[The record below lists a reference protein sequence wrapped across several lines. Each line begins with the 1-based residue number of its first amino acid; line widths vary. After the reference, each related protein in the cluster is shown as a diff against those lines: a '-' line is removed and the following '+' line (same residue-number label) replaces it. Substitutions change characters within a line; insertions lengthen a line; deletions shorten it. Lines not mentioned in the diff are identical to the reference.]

1 MSARVLFIGL
11 DAAEPN
17 LLRSGIADGSLPH
30 LRALAE
36 RGMTGSLANCM
47 LTLPG
52 AVWPEIA
59 SGVSCGTLPRFFHPR
74 QVITGSAVPRSL
86 TALDVADDPTFWGVA
101 SAQGRRVAVVD
112 IPHTPV
118 SASLNGVH
126 VADYGLHDCHF
137 GAASVPPALLGELT
151 AHHGAYTVPSC
162 DHYGGTAD
170 TNLRLLDDL
179 LAGLE
184 RKTNLVLDL
193 LHRDQWDLFA
203 CAFSESHCVG
213 HWCWHYSDPSHWGYE
228 PDAPEALRNAVAT
241 VYARLD
247 AVVGRLV
254 AEADATST
262 IVLASHGM
270 APYVAGYQ
278 LLPEVLARLGFSSGP
293 AGRGSMLRAAQNRAK
308 HWVPRRYWERLGRLV
323 VEQPL
328 VRALVRP
335 LQRGSGAMFFP
346 LESPAT
352 RAVYVPN
359 NTIGAIRLNLKGRE
373 PVGCVESGAEAAE
386 LVNVLR
392 AELLALCQPSSG
404 QPIIADVVTADEV
417 FGPSH
422 HPDVPDL
429 IVRFRQDLGLLD
441 TCESANVGRVHVP
454 VGSRWGR
461 RSGDHSPRSAV
472 WITGEGHEPRSVCEP
487 GSLLDVAPTILAALG
502 CERPAFLDGRP
513 LRARATVSTSQ
524 EERT

>member
-1 MSARVLFIGL
+1 VLFIGL
-11 DAAEPN
+11 DAAEPG
-17 LLRSGIADGSLPH
+17 LLREGIAAGRLPH

-36 RGMTGSLANCM
+36 RGVSGSLANGM

-74 QVITGSAVPRSL
+74 QVITGSAAPRAL
-86 TALDVADDPTFWGVA
+86 TAADVAGDPTFWGVA

-112 IPHTPV
+112 IPHAPLAT
-118 SASLNGVH
+118 SLNGVQ
-126 VADYGLHDCHF
+126 VAEYGLHDPHF
-137 GAASVPPALLGELT
+137 GTASYPAPLIDALT
-151 AHHGAYTVPSC
+151 ATYGAYTVPSC
-162 DHYGGTAD
+162 DHYGGTAGS
-170 TNLRLLDDL
+170 NLRLLTDL
-179 LAGLE
+179 LDGLE
-184 RKTNLVLDL
+184 RKTNLLLDL
-193 LHRDQWDLFA
+193 LQRDDWDLFA

-213 HWCWHYSDPSHWGYE
+213 HWCWHYSDPAHWGFE
-228 PDAPEALRNAVAT
+228 PDAPQALVDAVNT

-247 AVVGRLV
+247 AAAGRLM
-254 AEADATST
+254 AAANATCT

-278 LLPEVLARLGFSSGP
+278 LLPEVLARLGVSSGP
-293 AGRGSMLRAAQNRAK
+293 AGRGSVIRDLQTRAK

-323 VEQPL
+323 VEQP
-328 VRALVRP
+328 VMRALLRP

-373 PVGCVESGAEAAE
+373 PFGCVEPGADADQ
-386 LVNVLR
+386 LVGRLR
-392 AELLALCQPSSG
+392 AELLALRQPASG
-404 QPIIADVVTADEV
+404 QPIVSEVVTADET

-441 TCESANVGRVHVP
+441 TCESASVGRVHVP

-461 RSGDHSPRSAV
+461 RSGDHSPHSAV
-472 WITGEGHEPRSVCEP
+472 WMAGEGCTPGAACAP
-487 GSLLDVAPTILAALG
+487 GSLLDVAPTILEALG

-513 LRARATVSTSQ
+513 LRARATVSASQ
-524 EERT
+524 EE

>member
-11 DAAEPN
+11 DAAEPG
-17 LLRSGIADGSLPH
+17 LLRAGIAAGRLPN
-30 LRALAE
+30 LRALTGA
-36 RGMTGSLANCM
+36 GMSGSLGNCM

-52 AVWPEIA
+52 AVWPEIV

-74 QVITGSAVPRSL
+74 QIVTGSAAPRPL
-86 TALDVADDPTFWGVA
+86 TAADVAGDPTFWGVA

-112 IPHTPV
+112 LPHTPL
-118 SASLNGVH
+118 SASLNGVQ
-126 VADYGLHDCHF
+126 VVEYGLHDRHF
-137 GAASVPPALLGELT
+137 GTASHPPSLIAELVSR
-151 AHHGAYTVPSC
+151 HGDYTVPSC
-162 DHYGGTAD
+162 DHYGGTAA

-184 RKTNLVLDL
+184 RKTSLLLDL
-193 LHRDQWDLFA
+193 LQRDEWDLFA

-228 PDAPEALRNAVAT
+228 PGAPPALIDAVAT

-247 AVVGRLV
+247 AAVGRLI
-254 AEADATST
+254 AAASATST

-293 AGRGSMLRAAQNRAK
+293 AGRGSALRDLQNRAK

-335 LQRGSGAMFFP
+335 LQSGSGALFFP

-373 PVGCVESGAEAAE
+373 PFGCVEPGADAAQ
-386 LVNVLR
+386 VMRTLR
-392 AELLALCQPSSG
+392 AALLALTQPSSG
-404 QPIIADVVTADEV
+404 QPIISEVVTADEV
-417 FGPSH
+417 FGPAH

-441 TCESANVGRVHVP
+441 TCESAAAGRVHVP

-461 RSGDHSPRSAV
+461 RTGDHSPRSAV
-472 WITGEGHEPRSVCEP
+472 WMSGDGCTPGAVCEP
-487 GSLLDVAPTILAALG
+487 GTLLDVAPTILQALG
-502 CERPAFLDGRP
+502 CEPPAFLDGHP
-513 LRARATVSTSQ
+513 LRSRATVSASREDVT
-524 EERT
+524 